1 MSSATAFLAI
11 VFAILLGAISPGPSF
26 VVVARTAI
34 SQSRRHGLATALG
47 MGTGGAVFSILALLG
62 LYSLL
67 AAVGWL
73 YGGLKLAGG
82 LYLLW
87 LALRIWR
94 GATTPLAIDTAHAK
108 QHGPLLRAF
117 WLGLSTQL
125 SNPKTAIVYGSIFA
139 ALLPR
144 QPAAWCSLALPPAVL
159 LVEAG
164 WYALVAFGFSS
175 SKPQA
180 VYLRAKQHID
190 RLAASAIG
198 LLGLRLILS
207 APRAGL

>member
-1 MSSATAFLAI
+1 MSSAAAFVAI
-11 VFAILLGAISPGPSF
+11 LLAILLGAISPGPSF
-26 VVVARTAI
+26 VVVARSAI

-47 MGTGGAVFSILALLG
+47 MGVGGAVFSVLALLG

-73 YGGLKLAGG
+73 YGCLKLAGG

-94 GATTPLAIDTAHAK
+94 GATTPLTVETAHDK
-108 QHGPLLRAF
+108 QHDPLLRAF

-144 QPAAWCSLALPPAVL
+144 QPAAWCSLALPPAIL
-159 LVEAG
+159 LTEAG

-207 APRAGL
+207 APRTGL